1 MKIVV
6 RHSAA
11 RKRRRGGVFDSARLN
26 QLNSSWTFTRARES
40 APPYG
45 VAAPAGALVRCAS
58 DPSFQNHHLP
68 RQSFSDRFVSA
79 PACCCVSIL
88 AFAERTRA
96 LEVDCLRLLVI
107 WQRCDIPHELARGT
121 EMYVCSTAILRRRET
136 RTTVAWN
143 NPLTQAHVIPHSE
156 TWRLQHI
163 NFFWLKCVPLVR
175 EIFIINSL

>member
-11 RKRRRGGVFDSARLN
+11 RKRRRSGVFDSARLN

-45 VAAPAGALVRCAS
+45 KWSSRLARWFDARVIRIFKTIII
-58 DPSFQNHHLP
+58 FQ
-68 RQSFSDRFVSA
+68 QSFSDHVSA
-79 PACCCVSIL
+79 PACCCVRIL

-107 WQRCDIPHELARGT
+107 WQRCDHVKRAKRRCESGERFSPIVHTRWTLPLDQDVLVKRHEISDAGS
-121 EMYVCSTAILRRRET
+121 EDF
-136 RTTVAWN
+136 
-143 NPLTQAHVIPHSE
+143 TQG
-156 TWRLQHI
+156 
-163 NFFWLKCVPLVR
+163 NFSFKV
-175 EIFIINSL
+175 